1 MAQPNQLFSSCLPI
15 ADSIAAGYANIAGV
29 TADDLQAIAR
39 AALHRASESYDPSKG
54 LFEPYAKRAIRNALN
69 DLHAKQARHA
79 KHEVVIE
86 PQPGETTQGA
96 FIEQSPDPQQDV
108 ALIAARAESRETLEE
123 SLARLSS
130 RARAILG
137 LVAQGLSYSEIGER
151 LNISKQAAH
160 KTATAALDDLR
171 NLLGERGFK
180 GLDSQGLLKSDTMK
194 KFSEGAG

>member
-1 MAQPNQLFSSCLPI
+1 MATATQLFTHHLPL

-29 TADDLQAIAR
+29 TLDDLQAVAR
-39 AALHRASESYDPSKG
+39 VTLHRASERYDSGKG

-79 KHEVVIE
+79 QHEVVIE
-86 PQPGETTQGA
+86 PHPGETTQGV
-96 FIEQSPDPQQDV
+96 FIDRCPDPQQDV
-108 ALIAARAESRETLEE
+108 ALIAARAESREALEQ

-130 RARAILG
+130 RARTILG
-137 LVAQGLSYSEIGER
+137 LVAQGLSYSEIGDR
-151 LNISKQAAH
+151 LSVSKQAAH
-160 KTATAALDDLR
+160 KAASAALDDLR

-194 KFSEGAG
+194 NLSEGAG